1 MEVAN
6 CFNNYSAT
14 VAKRT
19 QQNNQSNIPPPT
31 YYALDQQ
38 FNANGFC
45 FKDVPRT
52 DIEKAPLSL
61 LKPHQE
67 QKNQMNC
74 TKNNYLVPLL
84 IS

>member
-6 CFNNYSAT
+6 CLNNYSTT

-38 FNANGFC
+38 IKAYRFC

-52 DIEKAPLSL
+52 ENEKSL
-61 LKPHQE
+61 LSQKPHQE

-74 TKNNYLVPLL
+74 AKKNYSVPLL